1 MGSYQK
7 PGSKTVKKMNQDYEQ
22 VGNPQKT
29 DQEISTMER
38 SGSNLRKGTH
48 VCSSRRHEEFKQA
61 RLQQTMSDVKVQT
74 K

>member
-48 VCSSRRHEEFKQA
+48 VCSSRRYEEFKQA
-61 RLQQTMSDVKVQT
+61 GLQQTMSDVKVQT

>member
-7 PGSKTVKKMNQDYEQ
+7 PGSKTVKKMNQGYEQ

-48 VCSSRRHEEFKQA
+48 VCSSRRYEEFKQA
-61 RLQQTMSDVKVQT
+61 GLQQTMSDVKVQT

>member
-1 MGSYQK
+1 
-7 PGSKTVKKMNQDYEQ
+7 VKKINQGYEQ

-48 VCSSRRHEEFKQA
+48 VCSSRRHEKFKRA
-61 RLQQTMSDVKVQT
+61 RLQETMSDVKVQT